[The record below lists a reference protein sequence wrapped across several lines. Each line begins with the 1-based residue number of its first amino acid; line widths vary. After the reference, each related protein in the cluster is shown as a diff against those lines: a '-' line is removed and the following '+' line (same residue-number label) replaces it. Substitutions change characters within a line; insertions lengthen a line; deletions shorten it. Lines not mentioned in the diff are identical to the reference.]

1 MKQPPGF
8 VHLAFPRHVCKLK
21 NAIYGLKQA
30 LRAWFHHFSR
40 FLLSHGFVCSH
51 ADPSMFISRTDSRIL
66 VLLLYVDNI
75 ILTGNSEVVLQRF
88 IALLSHQFPMKDLGD
103 LHYFLGIQVV
113 RSLKGFFFFYSA
125 EVCHLFTP
133 QIPTSNM

>member
-8 VHLAFPRHVCKLK
+8 VHSAFSRHVYKLEK
-21 NAIYGLKQA
+21 AIYGLKHAPGACFQS
-30 LRAWFHHFSR
+30 FSN
-40 FLLSHGFVCSH
+40 FLLYHSFVSSH

-133 QIPTSNM
+133 QIPASNM